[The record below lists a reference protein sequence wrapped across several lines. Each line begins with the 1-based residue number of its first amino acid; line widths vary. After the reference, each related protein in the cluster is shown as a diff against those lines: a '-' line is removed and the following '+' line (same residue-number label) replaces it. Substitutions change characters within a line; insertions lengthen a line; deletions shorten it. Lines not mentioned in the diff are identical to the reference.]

1 MSVLLNCLAARFT
14 AGTKPLFDGIDC
26 SIVAGDKVGLCGHNG
41 SGKSTLLR
49 LLAGAEQLDG
59 GQIQRRRGLRLAMVE
74 QFLPDALAPLTVLA
88 AVQATAPDGEEY
100 RAAAVLTT
108 LGFPAAEHGHTVAD
122 LSGGQQNRLLLA
134 RALVS
139 DPEVILFDE
148 PTNHMDLATLQVLEV
163 FLRDEIGCAF
173 VLVSHDRALL
183 DAVTR
188 RTLVL
193 RDRRIY
199 AFDLPFSAARQA
211 LAEQDVANA
220 TARRAEEKQIEELRV
235 SARRLALWGKV
246 YDNESLAKRAKS
258 MEKRIAR
265 MEEDKTFVSAG
276 SGLKLQLETAE
287 TRANRA
293 LRVTDFDVR
302 APDGT
307 VLFHINE
314 LILRPGDRVALLGA
328 NGAGKSTFIR
338 ALVAHY
344 RGGAERSAQ
353 LAISPQARIG
363 YYDQE
368 LQELSGGAPTM
379 ASYLRATSDAGEGA
393 IRQALIKAGF
403 AYADHDRAVAVL
415 SGGERAR
422 LLFVRLRLAQA
433 NFLIL
438 DEPTNHIDID
448 GKEDLEAQLIESGAT
463 LLITAHD
470 RRFVDRVADR
480 LLWIR
485 AGRLVELTSAQP
497 FYDWLLA
504 AGSGAGAR
512 RAALDAGASAGA
524 GRDQHQGAAT
534 AVTLDAVLEHIVE
547 LEAKLDADLARKPRH
562 QKPDLQA
569 QWRAQL
575 ADLQRRLQAG

>member
-199 AFDLPFSAARQA
+199 AFDLPFSATRQA

-246 YDNESLAKRAKS
+246 YDNEALAKRAKS

-293 LRVTDFDVR
+293 LRVTGFDVR

-512 RAALDAGASAGA
+512 RAAQNVGASAGA
-524 GRDQHQGAAT
+524 GRDQHQAAAT

>member
-108 LGFPAAEHGHTVAD
+108 LGFPAAEHGHTVAH

-314 LILRPGDRVALLGA
+314 LILRPGDSGPPA
-328 NGAGKSTFIR
+328 
-338 ALVAHY
+338 
-344 RGGAERSAQ
+344 RG
-353 LAISPQARIG
+353 
-363 YYDQE
+363 
-368 LQELSGGAPTM
+368 
-379 ASYLRATSDAGEGA
+379 
-393 IRQALIKAGF
+393 
-403 AYADHDRAVAVL
+403 
-415 SGGERAR
+415 
-422 LLFVRLRLAQA
+422 
-433 NFLIL
+433 
-438 DEPTNHIDID
+438 
-448 GKEDLEAQLIESGAT
+448 
-463 LLITAHD
+463 
-470 RRFVDRVADR
+470 
-480 LLWIR
+480 
-485 AGRLVELTSAQP
+485 
-497 FYDWLLA
+497 
-504 AGSGAGAR
+504 
-512 RAALDAGASAGA
+512 
-524 GRDQHQGAAT
+524 
-534 AVTLDAVLEHIVE
+534 
-547 LEAKLDADLARKPRH
+547 
-562 QKPDLQA
+562 
-569 QWRAQL
+569 
-575 ADLQRRLQAG
+575 